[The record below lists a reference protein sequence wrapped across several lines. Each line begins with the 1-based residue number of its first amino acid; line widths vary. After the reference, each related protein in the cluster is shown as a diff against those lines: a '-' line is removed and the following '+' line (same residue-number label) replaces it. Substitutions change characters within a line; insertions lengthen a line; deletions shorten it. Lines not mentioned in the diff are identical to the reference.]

1 MCIIAA
7 IHRQGKPMSEYNWP
21 FIHGRGMHISRAD
34 GIYLY
39 DRAGEPIIDAAG
51 GAIVANIGHGRQRV
65 VDAVSRATA
74 ETSYVVPTWTT
85 PGREAMLEQLAD
97 WLPAGMTRVHG
108 TSGGTEANEA
118 ALKIALHYQQAIGA
132 HSKTEI
138 IGRTI
143 SYHGTS
149 LSTTSLSGHPARK
162 RGLEA
167 ALPNFHHVETPYPLR
182 CDLGTHGHDCGHF
195 YADMLR
201 DAIEQLGPEHVAA
214 FVAEPITGSSGGAIV
229 PPDGYWQEVRAICD
243 EFGVLLVLDEVMTG
257 FGRTGKDFGYQHWD
271 ITPDI
276 IVGGKGMAGGY
287 APLGGVFAKEDIG
300 LAIAD
305 AGYPVMFNTFG
316 AHPAACAASAEV
328 LKIMREED
336 LVARAATQGEYLSA
350 RLQDAFSNH
359 PNVAEVRGR
368 GLLSAIEVVVD
379 RESLERFP
387 LQAQL
392 TQKIVAHGLK
402 RGVFFY
408 AGGTGDVRDI
418 VCMGPPFVVEE
429 TDIDTIVSVLLD
441 SVDAAVSDATKS
453 VH

>member
-1 MCIIAA
+1 M
-7 IHRQGKPMSEYNWP
+7 
-21 FIHGRGMHISRAD
+21 
-34 GIYLY
+34 
-39 DRAGEPIIDAAG
+39 
-51 GAIVANIGHGRQRV
+51 
-65 VDAVSRATA
+65 
-74 ETSYVVPTWTT
+74 
-85 PGREAMLEQLAD
+85 
-97 WLPAGMTRVHG
+97 
-108 TSGGTEANEA
+108 
-118 ALKIALHYQQAIGA
+118 
-132 HSKTEI
+132 
-138 IGRTI
+138 
-143 SYHGTS
+143 
-149 LSTTSLSGHPARK
+149 
-162 RGLEA
+162 
-167 ALPNFHHVETPYPLR
+167 
-182 CDLGTHGHDCGHF
+182 
-195 YADMLR
+195 
-201 DAIEQLGPEHVAA
+201 
-214 FVAEPITGSSGGAIV
+214 
-229 PPDGYWQEVRAICD
+229 
-243 EFGVLLVLDEVMTG
+243 
-257 FGRTGKDFGYQHWD
+257 
-271 ITPDI
+271 
-276 IVGGKGMAGGY
+276 
-287 APLGGVFAKEDIG
+287 
-300 LAIAD
+300 
-305 AGYPVMFNTFG
+305 
-316 AHPAACAASAEV
+316 ACAASAEV